1 MKKLLLKS
9 LFLLCALVVGSQCGW
24 AETAT
29 LTNAEIVAAGN
40 ATSGY
45 NSYAITGGGGKT
57 WNVYAIKNKHSN
69 ATSDKHYLQ
78 IRAYNNPTAY
88 YIQVPAY
95 GTKITS
101 ITMTVSSS
109 SQPMTGGG
117 NSATLYFS
125 ASNSTSATGTGVASG
140 TGASSVT
147 IDCSSLNLNT
157 GYITAGGAVRIWDVQ
172 VTYSNAAATKV
183 STPSISGDENFLNS
197 TEVSISCGTDGAS
210 IQYSTDNGNNWNDY
224 SAPFS
229 ITETTT
235 VKAKATKSG
244 LTDSDEASETFTKV
258 TPMTVAEAR
267 DAIDAGTG
275 TTGVYVRGIVCEG
288 GSALSSGAMNYW
300 ISDDGTETD
309 KFEVYKGKG
318 LNGAN
323 FTSTNDVKIGDIVVV
338 TGDIKKYES
347 TYEFNSGS
355 QLFVHIPKV
364 LAPTFSPAAGAVA
377 TNTEV
382 TISTATADATIYY
395 TVDGSD
401 PNTSSSVY
409 STPITIDAAKTIKA
423 YAVKAGFPDSEIATA
438 AYTIAAPCAT
448 PTFSPAAG
456 EVEKGSTVEISC
468 ATDGATIYYTTDG
481 TDPTTGSTEYTSAI
495 TINSATTIK
504 AIAAKDGLANSTV
517 ATASYTVR
525 DYTTLPF
532 VWAGGT
538 SDELLAITG
547 VTESGLG
554 TNYAAGNAPYRI
566 KMDGVGDYIQIK
578 TNTQP
583 GKVSIGIKMIGG
595 DATSKIKI
603 QESADG
609 TNFTEVEE
617 LTISGSQNAIVN
629 LVMTNA
635 FTTTTRYV
643 RIYKS
648 KHVTGG
654 NIGVGPINIAQ
665 ANEPSIP
672 IVSGSTITL
681 TTTANMAG
689 WRTYNNNTS
698 NKYAVDGTTK
708 VYYVSGTADSK
719 VTLTEISGGV
729 PANTI
734 VILHQ
739 TNGSNT
745 MTLTKDDD
753 ATAVTPGS
761 NELQVTTTT
770 TDLSAGV
777 YRLGYKSGEGKG
789 IGFYKYANAS
799 APAGIIYL
807 TSINAAHEFLG
818 LDFDGETTAINYLT
832 PSLSKGEGEYYD
844 LQGRK
849 VAQPTKGL
857 YIVNGR
863 KVIVK

>member
-101 ITMTVSSS
+101 ITMTVSGSN
-109 SQPMTGGG
+109 QPMTGGG

-197 TEVSISCGTDGAS
+197 TEVSISCGTDGAA
-210 IQYSTDNGNNWNDY
+210 IQYSTDNGNNWNNY

-258 TPMTVAEAR
+258 TPLTVAEAR

-288 GSALSSGAMNYW
+288 GSSYSSGAMDYW

-323 FTSTNDVKIGDIVVV
+323 FTSTDDIKVGDIVIV

-481 TDPTTGSTEYTSAI
+481 TEPTTGSTEYTSAI

-504 AIAAKDGLANSTV
+504 AIAAKDGLANSVV
-517 ATASYTVR
+517 ATAAYTVR
-525 DYTTLPF
+525 DYAILPFSYDGNGTGTLPTGF
-532 VWAGGT
+532 TVNGLSTYNSSPKMQFNSNGDWAI
-538 SDELLAITG
+538 LKFAQ
-547 VTESGLG
+547 
-554 TNYAAGNAPYRI
+554 A
-566 KMDGVGDYIQIK
+566 
-578 TNTQP
+578 P
-583 GKVSIGIKMIGG
+583 GKLSYTLKGNSLSGNYEFSVM
-595 DATSKIKI
+595 
-603 QESADG
+603 ESANG
-609 TNFTEVEE
+609 TDYTILKKYDKNNTIGSTAFTET
-617 LTISGSQNAIVN
+617 LNPAS
-629 LVMTNA
+629 
-635 FTTTTRYV
+635 TTRYIKW
-643 RIYKS
+643 IYTTK
-648 KHVTGG
+648 VNG
-654 NIGVGPINIAQ
+654 NVALGKISLALPEPAQ
-665 ANEPSIP
+665 PS
-672 IVSGSTITL
+672 VDDVNHTVTL

-689 WRTYNNNTS
+689 WRTFAPVKADQNY
-698 NKYAVDGTTK
+698 TTDAD
-708 VYYVSGTADSK
+708 VYYVSAAGSST
-719 VTLTEISGGV
+719 VTLAKIDGGV
-729 PANTI
+729 PANTP
-734 VILHQ
+734 VILHKDGE
-739 TNGSNT
+739 TSI
-745 MTLTKDDD
+745 TLTET
-753 ATAVTPGS
+753 ATSITAPASNLLAVST
-761 NELQVTTTT
+761 
-770 TDLSAGV
+770 AGENLGKV
-777 YRLGYKSGEGKG
+777 YRLGYKSSDGV
-789 IGFYKYANAS
+789 GFYTYTTTS
-799 APAGIIYL
+799 APAGIVY
-807 TSINAAHEFLG
+807 INPSSPGHEFLG
-818 LDFDGETTAINYLT
+818 LDFDEETTGVNEVTNTNLT
-832 PSLSKGEGEYYD
+832 NNTNEFFD

-863 KVIVK
+863 KVIIK